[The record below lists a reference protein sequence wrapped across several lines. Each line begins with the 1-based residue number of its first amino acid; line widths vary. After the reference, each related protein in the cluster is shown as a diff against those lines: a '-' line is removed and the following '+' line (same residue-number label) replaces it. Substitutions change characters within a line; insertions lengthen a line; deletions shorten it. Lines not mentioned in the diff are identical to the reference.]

1 MLILAVSKKNLGK
14 LIKEARKVKSKKINK
29 KYTQRALAKDIG
41 KSQSYIGDIEAGRT
55 YPSFKILNEIAEA
68 CGVDVN
74 YLLDEKNINEN
85 IDKFIKLQIGG
96 VENNEVHKMREELKQ
111 DPDAKIDYIYNYLDK
126 NTDTIKETGQN
137 YMQDTFETPE
147 EALKYILKQPALMEF
162 CDIDI
167 SSMSAKSLN
176 NFIDDLLSLLK
187 LVSYKYKK

>member
-1 MLILAVSKKNLGK
+1 MAVSKKTLGK
-14 LIKEARKVKSKKINK
+14 LIKEARKVKSKKTNK
-29 KYTQRALAKDIG
+29 RYTQKSLAKDIG

-74 YLLDEKNINEN
+74 YLLDEKNIDEN

-96 VENNEVHKMREELKQ
+96 VEKEEIHEMREELKH

-137 YMQDTFETPE
+137 YIQNTFKTPE
-147 EALKYILKQPALMEF
+147 EALKYILKQPALMKF

-167 SSMSAKSLN
+167 PSMSAESLN